1 MNIKKNL
8 IDYFNLL
15 TKQTRLPKIALFS
28 KFKSVLISP
37 PNSIPKLPV
46 SNNSNNFEQYM
57 DCTKLCES
65 QASQLFPESTTLTSI
80 DLSVY
85 DDTGGNDYY
94 DEDPYGKYSH
104 LVANKGILIIPIFSS
119 CIQ

>member
-1 MNIKKNL
+1 
-8 IDYFNLL
+8 
-15 TKQTRLPKIALFS
+15 
-28 KFKSVLISP
+28 
-37 PNSIPKLPV
+37 
-46 SNNSNNFEQYM
+46 M

-94 DEDPYGKYSH
+94 NEDPYGKYSH
-104 LVANKGILIIPIFSS
+104 LVANKGILIMYLYFVGVKKFFVPFYRLYEF
-119 CIQ
+119 

>member
-1 MNIKKNL
+1 
-8 IDYFNLL
+8 
-15 TKQTRLPKIALFS
+15 
-28 KFKSVLISP
+28 
-37 PNSIPKLPV
+37 
-46 SNNSNNFEQYM
+46 M

-104 LVANKGILIIPIFSS
+104 LVAHQGM
-119 CIQ
+119 

>member
-1 MNIKKNL
+1 
-8 IDYFNLL
+8 
-15 TKQTRLPKIALFS
+15 
-28 KFKSVLISP
+28 
-37 PNSIPKLPV
+37 
-46 SNNSNNFEQYM
+46 M

-94 DEDPYGKYSH
+94 NEDPYGKYSH
-104 LVANKGILIIPIFSS
+104 LVATKGMLLHFFLFFAKFLSYLMVFQSS
-119 CIQ
+119 AEF